1 MKWKEI
7 KEKYPKGWERAC
19 KWGFAE
25 GWDTELEEGEMT
37 FDFYPMN
44 FFYFFD
50 EQGIV
55 INIESYVTPKRFEFE
70 FWIDSLDEKKIVS
83 ITFKKFKSRKE
94 AEEQA
99 FLKAFEL
106 LEEQS

>member
-1 MKWKEI
+1 MNWKEI
-7 KEKYPKGWERAC
+7 KEKYPKAWEKAC

-50 EQGIV
+50 EQGIH
-55 INIESYVTPKRFEFE
+55 IEIEYDPNFNGKSPLWGWLIYDLEGYV
-70 FWIDSLDEKKIVS
+70 DNKIG
-83 ITFKKFKSRKE
+83 FNSRKE

-106 LEEQS
+106 LEKQC